1 MKVIL
6 LKDTPKVGKKDAIVE
21 VADGY
26 ARNFLIARGFAVA
39 YTATSAKVLA
49 QQEADE
55 AKRQEMLKEKALE
68 VQEQLKSIKLQ
79 FLEKAGAQGRMCGS
93 ISTKHVVAALKDK
106 YNISVDKKK
115 FVEKTGITAFG
126 ITRYHVELY
135 KGVIGEIVVQVTPK
149 ETN

>member
-39 YTATSAKVLA
+39 YTQTSAKVLA

-55 AKRQEMLKEKALE
+55 AKRQEELKQLALQ
-68 VQEQLKSIKLQ
+68 VQEQLKSIKLE
-79 FLEKAGAQGRMCGS
+79 FKEKAGAQGRMCGS
-93 ISTKHVVAALKDK
+93 ISTKHVVQALKDK
-106 YNISVDKKK
+106 HNIVVDKKK

-135 KGVIGEIVVQVTPK
+135 KGVIGEIVVSVTPK
-149 ETN
+149 QA